1 MGKMFG
7 SLVGQSEATMR
18 RALDIA
24 ESTSP
29 CILFMDEVEKG
40 LSGSKSSGQ
49 TDGGTTSRVMGTFL
63 TWMQDHTAPVF
74 VIGTCN
80 DVQSLPPEW
89 LRKGRFDEVF
99 FVDLPTE
106 QERMDILRIHVT
118 KRSRKQSDKDLKML
132 AGMTPGFSG
141 AELEEVVISGLYTA
155 FDANRDLTTE
165 DLQAA
170 IASTI
175 PLSRTMETQVNALRE
190 WAHGRARPA
199 TKQEPHSAK
208 GRAVDFRAANL
219 MANVHLN

>member
-1 MGKMFG
+1 
-7 SLVGQSEATMR
+7 
-18 RALDIA
+18 
-24 ESTSP
+24 
-29 CILFMDEVEKG
+29 
-40 LSGSKSSGQ
+40 
-49 TDGGTTSRVMGTFL
+49 
-63 TWMQDHTAPVF
+63 
-74 VIGTCN
+74 
-80 DVQSLPPEW
+80 
-89 LRKGRFDEVF
+89 
-99 FVDLPTE
+99 
-106 QERMDILRIHVT
+106 VT

-155 FDANRDLTTE
+155 FDANRDLTTK

-208 GRAVDFRAANL
+208 GRAVDLGATNLAAN
-219 MANVHLN
+219 VYLN